1 MTAMSLNTGHAN
13 KKQAPSGSTS
23 SGGSSKRRAVSR
35 LFVYDPDMGILKCV
49 VSPDDIPFTAL
60 DNDWEAIVSQG
71 IGVSLE
77 AATFIIDHEREPDEA
92 ALLTPAPYDLPWWA
106 ASVRDE
112 KHVLQAWEDIEAND
126 ASWSGPGFLAERKRS
141 LLSIHL
147 GIIDRRVIRRN
158 RIDRALPPKFIDLW
172 RHYVADDY

>member
-112 KHVLQAWEDIEAND
+112 KHVLRRGKTSRQMTP
-126 ASWSGPGFLAERKRS
+126 PGAVPVSSPNE
-141 LLSIHL
+141 
-147 GIIDRRVIRRN
+147 N
-158 RIDRALPPKFIDLW
+158 ALFCQYILE
-172 RHYVADDY
+172 